1 MSDLERE
8 LDRLY
13 GLPLAEFTPARNE
26 LARLL
31 KTGDDEEAATEIRAL
46 AKPSLA
52 AWVINQLSRREPKAV
67 GELLDAGAAL
77 RTAQERLLR
86 RSGDAA
92 SLRDAMAREREAVER
107 LVRRTPKLLEDA
119 GRAATP
125 PMLERIT
132 RTLQTAAVDEEGRR
146 LLKTGRL
153 TAELEPPGFDA
164 FTGLASG
171 AVKQGSPAH
180 DELAKR
186 RREQEKR
193 RQQKRELQQKARDLE
208 QAARQ
213 AEDDADQAA
222 AAATEAQRLADKAR
236 AAADNAAAALAE
248 IL

>member
-26 LARLL
+26 LARRL
-31 KTGDDEEAATEIRAL
+31 KSGNDEDAATEIKSL

-52 AWVINQLSRREPKAV
+52 VWVINQLGRREPKAV

-77 RTAQERLLR
+77 RTAQERLLQ

-107 LVRRTPKLLEDA
+107 LARRAPKLLEDA
-119 GRAATP
+119 VRAVTP
-125 PMLERIT
+125 AMLDRIT
-132 RTLQTAAVDEEGRR
+132 RTLQAAAVNEEGRG
-146 LLKTGRL
+146 LLKRGRL
-153 TAELEPPGFDA
+153 TAELEPPGFEA
-164 FTGLASG
+164 FTGLASS
-171 AVKQGSPAH
+171 AVKQGAPAH

-193 RQQKRELQQKARDLE
+193 RQQKRELEQKARDLE

-213 AEDDADQAA
+213 AEHEAEQAA
-222 AAATEAQRLADKAR
+222 AAATAAQRRAGKAR
-236 AAADNAAAALAE
+236 AAADDAAAALGE
-248 IL
+248 LL

>member
-31 KTGDDEEAATEIRAL
+31 KTGNDEKAATEIQAL
-46 AKPSLA
+46 PKPSLA

-77 RTAQERLLR
+77 RTAQERLLQ

-119 GRAATP
+119 GRTVTPAT
-125 PMLERIT
+125 LERIT
-132 RTLQTAAVDEEGRR
+132 RTLQTAAVDEAGRR

-153 TAELEPPGFDA
+153 TAELEPPGFEA
-164 FTGLASG
+164 FTGLAPG
-171 AVKQGSPAH
+171 AVKQGSQAH

-213 AEDDADQAA
+213 AEHDAEQAA

-236 AAADNAAAALAE
+236 AAADNAAASLDE
-248 IL
+248 LL